1 VLLDQR
7 EVFAIVL
14 VSVYCIIG
22 PGGPLQAKGTEG
34 MTCHLQQ
41 VTLLVASVIGVCSVI
56 AWTILFV

>member
-1 VLLDQR
+1 MLLDQR

-34 MTCHLQQ
+34 MTCHLRR
-41 VTLLVASVIGVCSVI
+41 VSLVWITKAFN
-56 AWTILFV
+56 LE